1 MSKAPAKGGKGD
13 HADHDHGHGGGG
25 HGGGGH
31 DDHGGGHC
39 PPPWIIT
46 FADMSVLLM
55 AFFVIMLMAAE
66 TDVPKFNAFAS
77 VMRQT
82 FGQVPLDP
90 NDADKGGTS
99 ILDLHFGPQSG
110 EQTNDPPA
118 TTPQSGDPEVPDSGK
133 AEGVDNPGGGASG
146 GKTPD
151 GTAASSAQGDAASA
165 QDGVDQAAKA
175 LAKAMADAVAAGELT
190 VESEEGKVVVRLP
203 SGTGKAEAEK
213 IAAAIGAAADA
224 AAKAKAEKAG
234 GADQGAA
241 QGAGAGGQAAT
252 AGESQ
257 AAQDQAGGT
266 SGATATETPGQSAGT
281 ETASAGGEAA
291 EGTAPAGE
299 AGGGATGTGIVRAK
313 MAALKMGMILEEEM
327 ADGQVSVEQRDGAVV
342 VTVGAGGAF
351 ISGSADMTA
360 EAQGIM
366 QKLEQVSKKAKRV
379 VVTGHTDNI
388 PVSGGEYRDNWEL
401 GAARA
406 ASVVR
411 EITASGVL
419 PTAEL
424 VATSKGDTE
433 PIASNDTE
441 EGRAKN
447 RRIEIE
453 IEFDEGE
460 SP

>member
-1 MSKAPAKGGKGD
+1 MSKAPAKAGKGD
-13 HADHDHGHGGGG
+13 HHDHDHGHGGG

-118 TTPQSGDPEVPDSGK
+118 TTPQSGDPDVPDSGK
-133 AEGVDNPGGGASG
+133 AEGVDKPGGGASG
-146 GKTPD
+146 GATPD
-151 GTAASSAQGDAASA
+151 GKSATSQDGAASSAQN
-165 QDGVDQAAKA
+165 GVDEAAKA

-190 VESEEGKVVVRLP
+190 VESEAGKVVVRLP
-203 SGTGKAEAEK
+203 KGTGKAEAEK

-224 AAKAKAEKAG
+224 AGKAKAEQAKAEA
-234 GADQGAA
+234 AD
-241 QGAGAGGQAAT
+241 
-252 AGESQ
+252 Q
-257 AAQDQAGGT
+257 AAQT
-266 SGATATETPGQSAGT
+266 AGT
-281 ETASAGGEAA
+281 ETAAAPRAASDQTATEQTAAGQAAAGQAA
-291 EGTAPAGE
+291 EGTATAGD

-313 MAALKMGMILEEEM
+313 MAALKMGMILQEEM

-366 QKLEQVSKKAKRV
+366 QKLVQVSKKAKRV
-379 VVTGHTDNI
+379 VVTGHTDNV
-388 PVSGGEYRDNWEL
+388 PLSGGQYRDNWEL

-419 PTAEL
+419 PSAEL

-441 EGRAKN
+441 EGRARN